1 MYSGG
6 EEKGNGGCV
15 DKFIEIRSWQNGC
28 GFSNRLMYEND
39 EKEGNREITFRYY
52 GNPEYCAQCL
62 QNKNY
67 REVYQFHSACCALGQ
82 HGGGGCHF

>member
-39 EKEGNREITFRYY
+39 EKEGNREITF
-52 GNPEYCAQCL
+52 
-62 QNKNY
+62 
-67 REVYQFHSACCALGQ
+67 
-82 HGGGGCHF
+82 